1 MKRNEAQSARAES
14 MHKGVNYHSKDIT
27 KAQQQ
32 LTPLYVPSVT
42 DKATDTDDDDDQ
54 FYSIHYGHEANM
66 YTFRMETP
74 SNIVKTTDTCIFR
87 RETTDTRSPQK
98 RQKHEHL
105 LDGETLLT
113 LTQWVAHVRQ
123 GPSGGGGWGVFLFIP
138 LVIPRLLY
146 TQVELHLQHIMKQLS
161 AGHRLVQA
169 PKP

>member
-1 MKRNEAQSARAES
+1 

-74 SNIVKTTDTCIFR
+74 SNIVKTTDTY
-87 RETTDTRSPQK
+87 SPEK
-98 RQKHEHL
+98 RPTH
-105 LDGETLLT
+105 
-113 LTQWVAHVRQ
+113 A
-123 GPSGGGGWGVFLFIP
+123 P
-138 LVIPRLLY
+138 
-146 TQVELHLQHIMKQLS
+146 
-161 AGHRLVQA
+161 HRKGKSVSTFWMERHF
-169 PKP
+169 